1 MTKTLQVG
9 KQHNRPRQMRLEH
22 RGIPDADEAELLF
35 DALREQLLADI
46 EAQAEALADRLGGR
60 TLSDRVMAAVA
71 RVPRHEFVPTVVRP
85 FAYLN
90 RPLPI
95 GFGKSVSQPFIAVLM
110 TDLLEVEAAHKVLEI
125 GTGSGYQAAL
135 LGELGASVYSVE
147 LIPELATQ
155 AASRLGR
162 LGYDN
167 VAVRMGNGRL
177 GWPEHGP
184 YDRILV
190 SAAAELIPAALLMQ
204 LKVGGTMVL
213 PTGIDGQQQLV
224 HVRRGTGGRL
234 TTRPVLDVR
243 FAPLDEDE
251 SLHGSG

>member
-1 MTKTLQVG
+1 MTKTLRVG
-9 KQHNRPRQMRLEH
+9 KQQNRPRHRRLEH

-35 DALREQLLADI
+35 DALREQLLAEI
-46 EAQAEALADRLGGR
+46 EAQAEALADQLGGR

-71 RVPRHEFVPTVVRP
+71 RVPRHEFVPTDVRP

-95 GFGKSVSQPFIAVLM
+95 GFGKSVSQPFTAALM
-110 TDLLEVEAAHKVLEI
+110 TDLLEVEAVHKVLEI

-190 SAAAELIPAALLMQ
+190 TAAAELIPAALVTQ
-204 LKVGGTMVL
+204 LKVDGTMVL
-213 PTGIDGQQQLV
+213 PTGIAGHQQLV
-224 HVRRGTGGRL
+224 RVRRGTDGRL
-234 TTRPVLDVR
+234 TTQPVLDVR

-251 SLHGSG
+251 SLHGNG

>member
-1 MTKTLQVG
+1 M
-9 KQHNRPRQMRLEH
+9 
-22 RGIPDADEAELLF
+22 PDADEAEILF
-35 DALREQLLADI
+35 DALREQLLAEI
-46 EAQAEALADRLGGR
+46 EAQAESLAARLGGR
-60 TLSDRVMAAVA
+60 ALSDRVMAAVA
-71 RVPRHEFVPTVVRP
+71 RVPRHEFVPTEVRP

-95 GFGKSVSQPFIAVLM
+95 GFGKTVSQPFLAALM
-110 TDLLEVEAAHKVLEI
+110 TDLLEVEDVHTVLEV
-125 GTGSGYQAAL
+125 GTGCGYHAAL

-177 GWPEHGP
+177 GWPEHGQ

-190 SAAAELIPAALLMQ
+190 TAAAELIPAELVMQ

-213 PTGIDGQQQLV
+213 PTGIAERQQLV
-224 HVRRGTGGRL
+224 RVRRGAESRL
-234 TTRPVLDVR
+234 ETEPVLDVR

-251 SLHGSG
+251 GLHGSG